1 MLAETSPTSARILVV
16 DDVDVHRRLVEILMT
31 GEGYT
36 VDLVGTARGALA
48 SVAANRPDAI
58 ILDLALPD
66 MHGLELL
73 TLLRNEGNTIPVLVV
88 SGDTSPS
95 ARMADLQAAEYLMKP
110 YEVDALIE
118 AVARLL
124 DGKAG

>member
-1 MLAETSPTSARILVV
+1 MLAGSPIATPRILMI
-16 DDVDVHRRLVEILMT
+16 DDVEVHRRLVEILLT
-31 GEGYT
+31 GEGYA
-36 VDLVGTARGALA
+36 VDLAGSGEEALESIA
-48 SVAANRPDAI
+48 MNPPDAI

-73 TLLRNEGNTIPVLVV
+73 EALRRDGLEIPVLIV

-95 ARMADLQAAEYLMKP
+95 ARVADLQAAEFLMKP

-118 AVARLL
+118 AVARLFRQ
-124 DGKAG
+124 G